1 MRKLDLKEF
10 YGEPS
15 VTLSA
20 NGNYSLNASGLITPK
35 QFIRTYNI
43 PGIDESGRLVEAL
56 GYHYDTM
63 NTIICNIFRHPV
75 PDDILK
81 LQAAAS
87 EVLENTHENYVK
99 IHFVNEKEN
108 NQVLKAA
115 YVFVPAFISFSQY
128 IHLRQ
133 LDKDLKDLINMGIDI
148 EIGTFITK
156 YSPMSGREIQGLIT
170 NGDNAVSLGDMLN
183 YMMGHNRVL
192 NDDEVFVLN
201 AIFEEEC
208 FTAYDTDDEPAVKKP
223 TEEKAIAD
231 DNETATKDPA
241 RKKVITSD
249 YEDVKKKK

>member
-43 PGIDESGRLVEAL
+43 PGVDESGQLVEAL

-99 IHFVNEKEN
+99 IHFVNEK
-108 NQVLKAA
+108 
-115 YVFVPAFISFSQY
+115 
-128 IHLRQ
+128 R
-133 LDKDLKDLINMGIDI
+133 
-148 EIGTFITK
+148 
-156 YSPMSGREIQGLIT
+156 
-170 NGDNAVSLGDMLN
+170 DN
-183 YMMGHNRVL
+183 
-192 NDDEVFVLN
+192 
-201 AIFEEEC
+201 
-208 FTAYDTDDEPAVKKP
+208 
-223 TEEKAIAD
+223 
-231 DNETATKDPA
+231 
-241 RKKVITSD
+241 
-249 YEDVKKKK
+249 